1 MKTTQIT
8 ATTAI
13 YEPDRGRIM
22 FAQNG
27 KPSHGFVG
35 EMASKKFLEACAT
48 GIPVSIHVTNENIGK
63 TRLIKQ
69 FHAILAK
76 KKKGMLNIKEDILA
90 SYNVA
95 SSKELTLEQLEQ
107 VIRQIGG
114 SATPEVMRKERS
126 AVLSL
131 LDKLGIKGN
140 SEIGW
145 DRVNSYLLQP
155 RIAGKILYH
164 MDATE
169 LRACSLRLRAIIGK
183 QLTINN

>member
-1 MKTTQIT
+1 MKTTQTT

-13 YEPDRGRIM
+13 YEPDRRRIM

-76 KKKGMLNIKEDILA
+76 KGMLNIKEDILA

-107 VIRQIGG
+107 VIHQLNG

-126 AVLSL
+126 TVLSL

-145 DRVNSYLLQP
+145 DRVNAYLLQP